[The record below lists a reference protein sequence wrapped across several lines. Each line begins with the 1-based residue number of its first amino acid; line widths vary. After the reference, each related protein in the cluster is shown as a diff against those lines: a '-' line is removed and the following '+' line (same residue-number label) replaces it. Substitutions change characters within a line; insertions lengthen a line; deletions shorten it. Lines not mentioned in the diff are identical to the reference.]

1 MLKVE
6 SEVLARSLA
15 FFFLNKSGKLK
26 YAVIFPH
33 KGKSVHHSKLQIV
46 LFVCS
51 HNMCAFQTTSPQPLI
66 NFPLKA
72 LQYFSKAVF
81 VVIVVQCGAALHTNH
96 TLHIDFSAKVC
107 SELANKHLRP

>member
-26 YAVIFPH
+26 YAVIFSH
-33 KGKSVHHSKLQIV
+33 KGKTIHHSKLQIV

-51 HNMCAFQTTSPQPLI
+51 HNINKTFCKIKKQTGCLD
-66 NFPLKA
+66 L
-72 LQYFSKAVF
+72 
-81 VVIVVQCGAALHTNH
+81 
-96 TLHIDFSAKVC
+96 
-107 SELANKHLRP
+107 E